1 MIWMRSSRVVSL
13 MSTLRFMGTPL
24 CRDWKVTVRM
34 SCGMVN
40 NLHSHVEVLIVPLND
55 AFARRLSF
63 ITLGLYR
70 PFRRGAQPN
79 PVGTDRYLPKQ
90 VTNRPNGRGM
100 EKTPL
105 SRTVTDGIR
114 PPTVR
119 ANGVFHQTPS
129 ERTVPSQ
136 THPHLG
142 KYTQPTPLLR

>member
-70 PFRRGAQPN
+70 PFRRG
-79 PVGTDRYLPKQ
+79 VEGTSS
-90 VTNRPNGRGM
+90 G
-100 EKTPL
+100 
-105 SRTVTDGIR
+105 RTVISPNRLLTVRTDGVWR
-114 PPTVR
+114 KPR
-119 ANGVFHQTPS
+119 
-129 ERTVPSQ
+129 
-136 THPHLG
+136 
-142 KYTQPTPLLR
+142 